1 MFNRIFY
8 QIYPLGLL
16 GTPESNSFDFEPTSK
31 ISKLK
36 VWLDHM
42 LDLGC
47 DALYLGP
54 VFESVSHGYDTVD
67 FFRVDR
73 RLGSNKLLREL
84 IDVAHSKGI
93 VVVLDAVFNH
103 VGREFWA
110 FKDLLKNKNN
120 SRYKDWFKN
129 VDFSKEGLFSDGFS
143 YSGWQGHYQLVE
155 LNLENP
161 EVRVH
166 LLEAVRFWIHFFNI
180 DGLRLDTADI
190 LDIPFLKELL
200 TFTKTLHP
208 EFWLLGETVSG
219 NYLTW
224 ANDKMLD
231 SVTNYELHSPLYECF
246 NKHDFNLLGPL
257 LQRQFGPHGKYRNVQ
272 LYTFVDNHDVNR
284 AFSSLVNKQHLP
296 LLYALLFT
304 LPGVPSIYYGSE
316 FGYAG
321 TRQGFNDAELRP
333 AITYSKRWEESKYPE
348 IFHTIKQL
356 ITLIKKFPSLVHG
369 NFILIELSKEVL
381 VFAREFKNNSV
392 VVAFNLGIVRTEL
405 KTVYT
410 ALGTVVIKDVLDSN
424 FSTNVKSGNFVL
436 NLPPVSFRLLT
447 PSK

>member
-1 MFNRIFY
+1 MVNRIFY

-16 GTPESNSFDFEPTSK
+16 GAPERNSFDFQPTSK

-36 VWLDHM
+36 PWLDHM

-73 RLGSNKLLREL
+73 RLGSNKLLKEL

-93 VVVLDAVFNH
+93 AVVLDAVFNH

-120 SRYKDWFKN
+120 SRYRDWFKN
-129 VDFSKEGLFSDGFS
+129 VDFSKEGVFLDGFS
-143 YSGWQGHYQLVE
+143 YSGWQDHYQLVE
-155 LNLENP
+155 LNHENP

-166 LLEAVRFWIHFFNI
+166 LLEAVRFWINFLNI

-190 LDIPFLKELL
+190 LDKKFLIELS

-224 ANDKMLD
+224 VNDKMLD

-257 LQRQFGPHGKYRNVQ
+257 LQRQSGARGKYRNVQ

-284 AFSSLVNKQHLP
+284 AFSSLINRQHLP

-321 TRQGFNDAELRP
+321 TRQGFNDTELRP
-333 AITYSKRWEESKYPE
+333 AITYSNRWREAKYPE
-348 IFHTIKQL
+348 IFQTIKQL
-356 ITLIKKFPSLVHG
+356 ISLRKELPSLGHG
-369 NFILIELSKEVL
+369 NFILIVLRKKVL
-381 VFAREFKNNSV
+381 VFAREFENERIVAAYNLDNSCV
-392 VVAFNLGIVRTEL
+392 EL
-405 KTVYT
+405 KMVHS
-410 ALGTVVIKDVLDSN
+410 ALETTEIKDVLDRNLSI
-424 FSTNVKSGNFVL
+424 NVIKGSFVL
-436 NLPPVSFRLLT
+436 NLPPLSFRLLSD
-447 PSK
+447 SK